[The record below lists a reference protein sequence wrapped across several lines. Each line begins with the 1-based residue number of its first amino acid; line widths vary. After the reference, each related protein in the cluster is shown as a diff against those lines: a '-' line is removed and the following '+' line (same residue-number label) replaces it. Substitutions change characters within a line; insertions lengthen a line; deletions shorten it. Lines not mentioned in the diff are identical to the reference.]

1 MIVDANIRVQES
13 QDMLS
18 CTSDDLF
25 AEEPLLSIEDHAEIQ
40 QMRSWLNE
48 RRWTEADSI
57 FSDHYIHT
65 VLNASKDGKKR
76 SFEYAA
82 LKLQKS
88 LEWRRN
94 YGTGGDL
101 EISRLH
107 KVSPPPSPP
116 EH

>member
-1 MIVDANIRVQES
+1 
-13 QDMLS
+13 MLS

-25 AEEPLLSIEDHAEIQ
+25 AEEPMLSVEDHAEIQ

-48 RRWTEADSI
+48 RRWTEAESI

-101 EISRLH
+101 EISRLP
-107 KVSPPPSPP
+107 KVSPAPSPS
-116 EH
+116 EQ

>member
-1 MIVDANIRVQES
+1 VILDANIRVQES

-25 AEEPLLSIEDHAEIQ
+25 AEEPMLSVEDHAEIQ

-48 RRWTEADSI
+48 RRWTEAESI

-101 EISRLH
+101 EISRLP
-107 KVSPPPSPP
+107 KVSPAPSPS